1 MNVSVEIFGDSWS
14 LLVIRDL
21 MFKGAHSFKD
31 LMSGGEGISTNI
43 LTDRLEQL
51 VAHGIVE
58 KVQRATD
65 RRQNIYQLTEK
76 GIDLVPVLLEM
87 ALWGARYEQTDAPAA
102 VIREME
108 SNRDDFL
115 VKVRKKWEEDR
126 RRLDAEALDDQ
137 RV

>member
-21 MFKGAHSFKD
+21 MFRGAHSFKD
-31 LMSGGEGISTNI
+31 LMGGGEGISTNI

-58 KVQRATD
+58 KVQRAAD

-87 ALWGARYEQTDAPAA
+87 ALWGARYEETDAPTA

-126 RRLDAEALDDQ
+126 RRLDAEASDDQ
-137 RV
+137 R

>member
-1 MNVSVEIFGDSWS
+1 MG
-14 LLVIRDL
+14 
-21 MFKGAHSFKD
+21 
-31 LMSGGEGISTNI
+31 GGEGISTNI

-58 KVQRATD
+58 KVQRAAD

-87 ALWGARYEQTDAPAA
+87 ALWGARYEETDAPTA

-126 RRLDAEALDDQ
+126 RRLDAEASDDQ
-137 RV
+137 R